1 MIQTYIRNT
10 DLYLDID
17 LEKIRII
24 LSNQWFSL
32 IVMKV
37 SQKVA
42 NNDFID
48 EKTSLQIFIIFSI
61 IPGVSPAKQQ
71 PE

>member
-1 MIQTYIRNT
+1 MIQTHIRNT

-17 LEKIRII
+17 LEKTRII
-24 LSNQWFSL
+24 LSKQWFSL

-42 NNDFID
+42 NSHFID

-61 IPGVSPAKQQ
+61 IPGVSPTKQQ

>member
-1 MIQTYIRNT
+1 
-10 DLYLDID
+10 
-17 LEKIRII
+17 
-24 LSNQWFSL
+24 
-32 IVMKV
+32 MKV